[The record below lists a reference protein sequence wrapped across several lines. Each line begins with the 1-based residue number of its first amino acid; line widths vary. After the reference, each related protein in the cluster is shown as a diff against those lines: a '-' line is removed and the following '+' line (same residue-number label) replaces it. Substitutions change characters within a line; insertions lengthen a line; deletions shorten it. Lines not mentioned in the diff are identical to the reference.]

1 MNKRISRKKKDKTM
15 VVLVPVR
22 VKVGGKRRTTSKN

>member
-15 VVLVPVR
+15 IVLVPVR
-22 VKVGGKRRTTSKN
+22 VKVDGKKK

>member
-15 VVLVPVR
+15 IVLVPVR
-22 VKVGGKRRTTSKN
+22 VKVDGKRK

>member
-22 VKVGGKRRTTSKN
+22 VKVGGKKK

>member
-1 MNKRISRKKKDKTM
+1 MNKRISKKRRDKTM

-22 VKVGGKRRTTSKN
+22 VKVNGKKK

>member
-15 VVLVPVR
+15 IVLVPVR
-22 VKVGGKRRTTSKN
+22 VKVGGKKK

>member
-1 MNKRISRKKKDKTM
+1 MNKRISKKRRDRTM

-22 VKVGGKRRTTSKN
+22 VKVNGKKK

>member
-1 MNKRISRKKKDKTM
+1 MNKRISKKRRDKTM

-22 VKVGGKRRTTSKN
+22 VEVTGKRKRSHE